1 MSGATAAT
9 VAAVV
14 GATAAVAGTGAA
26 YMQGQKQA
34 SARKKAASQAE
45 ANANKLYAQQDQ
57 ELNRKNA
64 KQPNTAALFAGNQQS
79 AQAGASGTILTGP
92 SGVDPM
98 SLSLG
103 KNTLIGGA

>member
-14 GATAAVAGTGAA
+14 GATAAVAGAGASFIN
-26 YMQGQKQA
+26 GQSQAKQQ
-34 SARKKAASQAE
+34 KKAASQAE
-45 ANANKLYAQQDQ
+45 ENANKLYAQQDQ

-64 KQPNTAALFAGNQQS
+64 RKPNTDALFAGNQIEGQ
-79 AQAGASGTILTGP
+79 QGATGTMLTGP
-92 SGVDPM
+92 SGVDPS